1 MGRYVRRIAHKGKS
15 IVFMDTPG
23 LNEVQGIEAW
33 EEMRQVLAKETNGC
47 LILVDSRNIIMS
59 PAAVNKAKEAAS
71 ALRAHPGNRVAF
83 VGLTRIQKTTALLM
97 AKGLRVDAYCCD
109 SMDEAREW
117 LVKET
122 IQVR

>member
-23 LNEVQGIEAW
+23 SDEQQGIEAW
-33 EEMRQVLAKETNGC
+33 DEMKQVLGKETNGC
-47 LILVDSRNIIMS
+47 LILIDSRNITMA

-71 ALRAHPGNRVAF
+71 ALKAHPGNRVAF
-83 VGLTRIQKTTALLM
+83 VGLSGLQKSTAQLI
-97 AKGLRVDAYCCD
+97 ARGLRVDAYCCD

-117 LVKET
+117 LVQES
-122 IQVR
+122 QRVR